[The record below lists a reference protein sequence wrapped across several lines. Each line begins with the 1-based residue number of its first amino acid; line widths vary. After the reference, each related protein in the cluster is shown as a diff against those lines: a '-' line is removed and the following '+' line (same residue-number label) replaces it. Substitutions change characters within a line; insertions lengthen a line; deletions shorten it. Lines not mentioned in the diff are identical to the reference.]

1 MVPLSIIDLAPVPSG
16 AGAREALQNSL
27 DLARHAERWGYRR
40 HWFAE
45 HHGLPG
51 LASAATAVAIG
62 YVAAGTKTI
71 RVGSGGIMLPN
82 HSPLV
87 IAEQFGTLE
96 SLYPGRIDLGL
107 GRAPGTDPS
116 IWSALRRDAS
126 SADRF
131 PDDVV
136 ELQALLGPRRAN
148 QAVHAFPGSDTR
160 VPLWILGSSLFGS
173 QLAARLGL
181 PYGFASHFAPA
192 SLLAALDSYRAR
204 FEPSA
209 QLERPYV
216 MVACNVVAAE
226 TDSEARRLF
235 TSTQQMLVTALR
247 GPGGLLPPPVDDIE
261 ALWTPAEKAQIESM
275 LRCSLIGSPS
285 TVRGQLAE
293 LLRATAADEVIV
305 STSVFD
311 HVARLRS
318 YELLADVARS

>member
-1 MVPLSIIDLAPVPSG
+1 MVPLSIIDLVPVSRG
-16 AGAREALQNSL
+16 SSVGEALHNSL

-40 HWFAE
+40 HWLAE
-45 HHGLPG
+45 HHCMPG
-51 LASAATAVAIG
+51 IASAATAVAIG

-96 SLYPGRIDLGL
+96 ALYPGRIDLGL
-107 GRAPGTDPS
+107 GRAPGTAAP
-116 IWSALRRDAS
+116 ILSALRREAS
-126 SADRF
+126 SADGF

-136 ELQALLGPRRAN
+136 EVQALLGPPRPNRAL
-148 QAVHAFPGSDTR
+148 AFPGTGTR
-160 VPLWILGSSLFGS
+160 VPLWILGSSLFGA

-192 SLLAALDSYRAR
+192 FLIDALDSYRAR

-209 QLERPYV
+209 QLERPHV
-216 MVACNVVAAE
+216 MVGCNVVAAE

-235 TSTQQMLVTALR
+235 TSTQQMLAAALR
-247 GPGGLLPPPVDDIE
+247 GAGGLMPPPVDDLE
-261 ALWTPAEKAQIESM
+261 SSWTPTERAQVESM
-275 LRCSLIGSPS
+275 LRCSFVGSPK
-285 TVRGQLAE
+285 TVRRQLAE
-293 LLRATAADEVIV
+293 FIRETAADEVIV
-305 STSVFD
+305 STPVFD

-318 YELLADVARS
+318 YELLAEVARS